1 MQIQLK
7 WIGKV
12 VIIKPISLSSDSI
25 NCFEAY
31 NAPIYVVRRNI
42 KTFSDDTQL
51 IRLTVQKNPNLMTLL
66 APFFPTRSSLWSL
79 RLSIVTIMT
88 SNLTYKGQ
96 NMVPE
101 ILQQLAGLSKNMDAA
116 IELKDISKIR
126 QIHLQKQ
133 ELIDRL
139 NVLIL
144 AANRKNP
151 GSLDQN
157 T

>member
-1 MQIQLK
+1 
-7 WIGKV
+7 
-12 VIIKPISLSSDSI
+12 
-25 NCFEAY
+25 
-31 NAPIYVVRRNI
+31 
-42 KTFSDDTQL
+42 
-51 IRLTVQKNPNLMTLL
+51 
-66 APFFPTRSSLWSL
+66 
-79 RLSIVTIMT
+79 
-88 SNLTYKGQ
+88 
-96 NMVPE
+96 MVPE

-144 AANRKNP
+144 AANTKNP

>member
-1 MQIQLK
+1 
-7 WIGKV
+7 
-12 VIIKPISLSSDSI
+12 
-25 NCFEAY
+25 
-31 NAPIYVVRRNI
+31 
-42 KTFSDDTQL
+42 
-51 IRLTVQKNPNLMTLL
+51 MTLL